1 MKEPPLYLSYLM
13 EEKEL
18 KMYDTY
24 KELLLP
30 ILERSKEF
38 LKNDMGIEVL
48 NDNSEIVDSK
58 HIVLKED
65 TVFIGTGGSVQLFI
79 TMGYDKELLEK
90 LVDVF
95 YVGTFSNGEEYIEIK
110 ESVASEIANIVI
122 GNAIKNPVDNSIIN
136 ITPPILIHDAKSLT
150 RHKNSII
157 LKTDINTKFGSIQI
171 TVIGPQ
177 ELFLEKLNLEGN
189 IKC

>member
-1 MKEPPLYLSYLM
+1 
-13 EEKEL
+13 
-18 KMYDTY
+18 MYDTY

-30 ILERSKEF
+30 ILERLKDF
-38 LKNDMGIEVL
+38 LKNDMGIKIL
-48 NDNSEIVDSK
+48 NDNSEIIDSK

-65 TVFIGTGGSVQLFI
+65 TVFIGTGGSVQLFV
-79 TMGYDKELLEK
+79 TMGFDKKLLEK
-90 LVDVF
+90 LVEIF
-95 YVGTFSNGEEYIEIK
+95 YVGNFTSKVEFREIK
-110 ESVASEIANIVI
+110 ESVACEIANIVI

-150 RHKNSII
+150 KYKNSII
-157 LKTDINTKFGSIQI
+157 LKTDISTDVGNLQM

-177 ELFLEKLNLEGN
+177 KLFLEKLNLKGN